1 MREAA
6 GGHQRRFA
14 AAESPDNQEVEPV
27 FSQAREKIP
36 TFGLQG
42 FVLCVDGLCGTD
54 DVGYHKFLLLVFF

>member
-1 MREAA
+1 MREA
-6 GGHQRRFA
+6 
-14 AAESPDNQEVEPV
+14 EPV